1 MRLFLS
7 SLFILYCIV
16 LEAQPVEE
24 PIFERPHRYYT
35 VKDGLSQG
43 QPRNAFQD
51 SKGFLWVTTKDG
63 IDRFDGLEFVNYKT
77 DTSFVRDRIAHIR
90 EDDHGNIYFSGRRAL
105 YIYNGIAFERKVW
118 PASYAAPL
126 ILSIGDNQLVFQMHK
141 SDLVFLRND
150 SFQIKKLPFPV
161 EGATIE
167 SCLFINN
174 EEEVI
179 INYILPSGGQSLY
192 SLKENRLQHLIK
204 GTEIFPFSSYPLNYD
219 QLNIRIEDS
228 LFSYQNGQM
237 EFEKTIPYLDN
248 GSPFS
253 SFHNE
258 LYWKQVGVIKHLNR
272 TGKYETFFDD
282 NHDISHVFPT
292 PDFLYVASERGL
304 IRVSI
309 NHALKYYSTDKGMP
323 NTVWSFTEDKDGKI
337 WFSSFADKS
346 ISYIDDNRII
356 PLDLSQY
363 KHEWYFYPGA
373 TRVSNGKLWFPA
385 GRNTVVVDPATQ
397 KTSLLNQY
405 IARAVNYFT
414 QKGSIIYAAS
424 NALYLYNEDHEQ
436 IARYAD
442 EDGLDMS
449 TYGYLEVIA
458 QDTSGKLWLG
468 AHLGLANWDGKEFK
482 NYYVNKEL
490 EGGVVAIKK
499 DHRENLWFG
508 TSNGVSFYDYSTE
521 LPYQIAKSS
530 LSESVKFI
538 EFIDTSYVLLGESG
552 KLFFLDLPAFYRNEI
567 NIYTYNEDD
576 GFSGEECLQNAS
588 FKDSKGHIWIGTTNG
603 VIEMDPTK
611 LKFYTAPT
619 EPHFSMIRYINS
631 ATGEAVE
638 RRIGY
643 GESDFTFTAKS
654 TDQNFEFFYYTI
666 NHHKPK
672 SITYR
677 QRLRGYQD
685 TWSLPR
691 SPRFVAYNELPVGE
705 YTFELQACLNDSCSV
720 TKAFR
725 VKITPGKW
733 HEKMGF
739 RLLMGGGLFLLL
751 AGSIFQWRKGQ
762 QAQKR
767 LAKREQ
773 ENMALQLKQLT
784 MRKNLAIHKIEPHF
798 TFNVL
803 TAISDLILQKDT
815 KKALTY
821 TARFANLFRPI
832 LAEQGVLFRSLQE
845 EVNLIKDYIKL
856 EKLRFPE
863 KFDAEISV
871 AEDVDLSVKVPFM
884 VIHSFVSN
892 AIKHGM
898 EPLESGGIIELSF
911 TQAKKILT
919 VIITDN
925 GVGRAETRRKTAQY
939 SNNTGT
945 SIASDILSFL
955 NEYYPEQSSIEIT
968 DLNPGD
974 PGRPGTKVIIN
985 FYTGFS
991 EE

>member
-7 SLFILYCIV
+7 SLFIFYCIV

-24 PIFERPHRYYT
+24 PLFERPHRYYT

-43 QPRNAFQD
+43 QPLHAFFD
-51 SKGFLWVTTKDG
+51 SKGFLWVMTKDG
-63 IDRFDGLEFVNYKT
+63 MDRFDGLEFVNYKN
-77 DTSFVRDRIAHIR
+77 DSSFIKDQIRHVR
-90 EDDHGNIYFSGRRAL
+90 EDDQGNIYFSGRKAL
-105 YIYNGIAFERKVW
+105 YIYNGNGFEKKIW
-118 PASYAAPL
+118 PTNYSPPQ
-126 ILSIGDNQLVFQMHK
+126 ILSIKHDQVKFQGYGAGLMLLEFDTFSFPKLHPEIQDSIVHYFPYDNQ
-141 SDLVFLRND
+141 
-150 SFQIKKLPFPV
+150 
-161 EGATIE
+161 EETIIRRISSAE
-167 SCLFINN
+167 H
-174 EEEVI
+174 V
-179 INYILPSGGQSLY
+179 LY
-192 SLKENRLQHLIK
+192 SVKKDSIRQLIA
-204 GTEIFPFSSYPLNYD
+204 GTDISHYQKYPLNYD
-219 QLNIRIEDS
+219 DLTVRVDDS
-228 LFSYQNGQM
+228 LFVYQNGKLS
-237 EFEKTIPYLDN
+237 FERIIPLLSIGVPIEGFDRNIFWRKSTTVYQLNPN
-248 GSPFS
+248 GD
-253 SFHNE
+253 
-258 LYWKQVGVIKHLNR
+258 YQV
-272 TGKYETFFDD
+272 FFVD
-282 NHDISHVFPT
+282 NHHLHNLFLT
-292 PDFLYVASERGL
+292 PDFMYITSEGGL
-304 IRVSI
+304 VRVNL
-309 NHALKYYSTDKGMP
+309 NHALKHYNTDNGMP
-323 NTVWSFTEDKDGKI
+323 NTVWSFTEDEEGKI

-346 ISYIDDNRII
+346 IAYIDDNRII
-356 PLDLSQY
+356 PLDLSHH
-363 KHEWYFYPGA
+363 KIEWSFYPGA
-373 TRVSNGKLWFPA
+373 TRVANGKLWFPA
-385 GRNTVVVDPATQ
+385 GRNTVIVDPVTQ
-397 KTSLLNQY
+397 TTSLLNKSISQP
-405 IARAVNYFT
+405 INYVF
-414 QKGSIIYAAS
+414 QRDSVIYAAGD
-424 NALYLYNEDHEQ
+424 ALYLYNEDQEQ
-436 IARYAD
+436 IARYSDA
-442 EDGLDMS
+442 DGLDMRNF
-449 TYGYLEVIA
+449 GFLEVIE
-458 QDTSGKLWLG
+458 QDTTGKFWLG
-468 AHLGLANWDGKEFK
+468 AHLGLATWDGEQFE
-482 NYYVNKEL
+482 NYYVDKEL

-508 TSNGVSFYDYSTE
+508 TSDGLFFYDYSTE

-530 LSESVKFI
+530 LSESIKFI
-538 EFIDTSYVLLGESG
+538 EFIDTSYVLLGGSG

-619 EPHFSMIRYINS
+619 EPYFSMIRYINS

-643 GESDFTFTAKS
+643 GESDFTFTAQS

-720 TKAFR
+720 TKAFK

-751 AGSIFQWRKGQ
+751 AGSIFQWWEKQ

-773 ENMALQLKQLT
+773 ENIALQLKQLT

-845 EVNLIKDYIKL
+845 EINLIKDYIKL

-863 KFDAEISV
+863 KFDADISV
-871 AEDVDLSVKVPFM
+871 AEDVDLSIKVPFM

-898 EPLESGGIIELSF
+898 EPLESGGMIELSF
-911 TQAKKILT
+911 TQAKKMLT

-925 GVGRAETRRKTAQY
+925 GIGRAETKRKTAQY

-968 DLNPGD
+968 DLNPRD
-974 PGRPGTKVIIN
+974 PSRPGTKVIIN